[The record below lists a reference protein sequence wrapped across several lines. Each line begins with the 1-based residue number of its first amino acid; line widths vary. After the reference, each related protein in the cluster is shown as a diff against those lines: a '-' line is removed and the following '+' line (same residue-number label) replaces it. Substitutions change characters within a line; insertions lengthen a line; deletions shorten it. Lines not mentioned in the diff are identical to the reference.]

1 MLAYRLSS
9 CQKVKQSLDTW
20 DLELMGLSLRLFRF
34 GRLQGGGLACSF
46 P

>member
-1 MLAYRLSS
+1 MLAYRLSE
-9 CQKVKQSLDTW
+9 VKQSLGTW

-34 GRLQGGGLACSF
+34 GRLQGGELACSF